1 MYNRIFFFKF
11 SKTTITFCPLNCRN
25 TLIGLNGGGED
36 CNDPED
42 KGTDNF
48 GRVADTEIM
57 AGIKEATEGE
67 SIWDSNC
74 EVVKVTKSATP
85 IFVDT
90 VATTTPS
97 TTAMQTT
104 TISSSAGPTTTTIS
118 SSAGQTTTT
127 MLPAGGNT
135 TVTKMST
142 TTITTSGSTKSTK
155 KSGSNKMSAG
165 QSVVLIAAEVM
176 ALAVG
181 LWFK

>member
-1 MYNRIFFFKF
+1 MH
-11 SKTTITFCPLNCRN
+11 CRN
-25 TLIGLNGGGED
+25 TLIGLNGGGGK
-36 CNDPED
+36 CDPDD

-48 GRVADTEIM
+48 GRVGETEIM

-67 SIWDSNC
+67 SIWDNNC
-74 EVVKVTKSATP
+74 DVVKVTKSATP

-90 VATTTPS
+90 VATTTPK
-97 TTAMQTT
+97 TTAM
-104 TISSSAGPTTTTIS
+104 PTTTIS

-135 TVTKMST
+135 TT
-142 TTITTSGSTKSTK
+142 TTVQTTTTKSTKSTK
-155 KSGSNKMSAG
+155 KSGSNKLSAV

-176 ALAVG
+176 ALGFG